1 MEETQTPPQVS
12 ALIVSYTC
20 AAALRKCL
28 TALEASAERDKME
41 VLVVD
46 NGSVDGT
53 PEAVAE
59 FPQTVL
65 LKLPRNFGFT
75 KALNI
80 GMRTA
85 KGEFYLYLSP
95 HVDVLPET
103 VPALAARLSAEPG
116 AAAVCPLLLTGE
128 GEPSPELYRLP
139 NRETVSAIARAGAFL
154 PSPPPDLTQEKVA
167 VELPS
172 LAAFMVRS
180 YFLKGLRYIDE
191 RYAQSWADA
200 ELALQIRR
208 AAKKILL
215 YPGVR
220 AVRRAGDALAPS
232 MPPAVRAL
240 LASDFVLGAS
250 VYAGKH
256 FGFAAGFKVRTAAIF
271 CALGAALLALLRF
284 RDVHYHFSR
293 FLNVASGAK
302 VDGTQGIM

>member
-1 MEETQTPPQVS
+1 MEETQTPPLVS
-12 ALIVSYTC
+12 VLIVSYNC
-20 AAALRKCL
+20 AEALRKCL
-28 TALEASAERDKME
+28 AALDASAERDKME

-53 PEAVAE
+53 PDAVAE

-75 KALNI
+75 RALNI

-85 KGEFYLYLSP
+85 KGEFYFFLNP
-95 HVDVLPET
+95 QVDVLPET
-103 VPALAARLSAEPG
+103 VSALAARLSEEPDAS
-116 AAAVCPLLLTGE
+116 AACPLLLNSE
-128 GEPSPELYRLP
+128 GEPSPEFFSLP
-139 NRETVSAIARAGAFL
+139 NPGAVSAVARAGAFL
-154 PSPPPDLTQEKVA
+154 PGAPPDLAQEKVA

-172 LAAFMVRS
+172 LTALMVRS

-191 RYAQSWADA
+191 RYAQSWGDA

-215 YPGVR
+215 FPGIRV
-220 AVRRAGDALAPS
+220 VRRAEDPLGGS

-240 LASDFVLGAS
+240 LSSDWAAGAA

-256 FGFAAGFKVRTAAIF
+256 FGFGVRLKVRAAAII
-271 CALGAALLALLRF
+271 CGLGAALLALLRF
-284 RDVHYHFSR
+284 RDVHYHLSR
-293 FLNVASGAK
+293 FVNVLTGAR
-302 VDGTQGIM
+302 VDGTQAIM

>member
-12 ALIVSYTC
+12 VIVVSYNC
-20 AAALRKCL
+20 AGPLRKCL
-28 TALEASAERDKME
+28 AALEASAERDKME

-53 PEAVAE
+53 LDAVAE

-85 KGEFYLYLSP
+85 KGEFYFFLNP
-95 HVDVLPET
+95 QVEVLPET
-103 VPALAARLSAEPG
+103 VRALAARLSAEPDAS
-116 AAAVCPLLLTGE
+116 AACPLVLTPE
-128 GEPSPELYRLP
+128 GEPSPELFRLP
-139 NRETVSAIARAGAFL
+139 NPGTVSAVARADAFL
-154 PSPPPDLTQEKVA
+154 PSAAPDLDQEKVA

-172 LAAFMVRS
+172 LAALMVRS

-215 YPGVR
+215 FPGISVT
-220 AVRRAGDALAPS
+220 RRAEDPLAAS

-240 LASDFVLGAS
+240 LASDWALGAS

-256 FGFAAGFKVRTAAIF
+256 FGFGVRLKVRAAAIF
-271 CALGAALLALLRF
+271 CGLGDALLALLRF
-284 RDVHYHFSR
+284 RDVHYHLSR
-293 FLNVASGAK
+293 FVNVLTGAR